1 MSEQKTLTIKKY
13 KEIMQEEINRYNQF
27 IKEMEETYD
36 DFDEIKQYFNVEALP
51 YLQYCEVNNYKP
63 ELTDEQIKE
72 LMKKQ

>member
-13 KEIMQEEINRYNQF
+13 KEIMQEEIEQYHQLM
-27 IKEMEETYD
+27 KELKDTYD
-36 DFDEIKQYFNVEALP
+36 DFEEIKQYFKVEALP

-63 ELTDEQIKE
+63 ELTEEQIKE